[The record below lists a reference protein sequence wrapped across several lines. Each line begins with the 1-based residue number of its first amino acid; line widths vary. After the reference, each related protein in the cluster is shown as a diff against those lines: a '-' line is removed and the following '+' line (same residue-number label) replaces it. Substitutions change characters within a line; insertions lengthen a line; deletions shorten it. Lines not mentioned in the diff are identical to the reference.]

1 MHINLPIH
9 MARMDSS
16 RSKVSAA
23 RPESISMRTTI
34 PTFIAKQMRLKVG
47 DILEWEL
54 DKTNNIWIT
63 TIRKKE

>member
-1 MHINLPIH
+1 